1 MESPRNIL
9 ILGLALAGPRVAWA
23 QSQGAQGVL
32 GEASVS
38 GSDSFKF
45 RYYRS
50 DRTLP
55 GFPDDDHVFDY
66 FEGVN
71 RINLFAVGES
81 WNAALQADQ
90 LGIFWGKYYVDDQP
104 YYDFT
109 LHGDGVEFPLPMAYA
124 NVEKLWLSYQRD
136 RLEVTVGDNYASFG
150 RGLALNT
157 VKNTDIDIDSS
168 IRGVQARVMAGM
180 WDLTAITGLVNAQ
193 QVQLFNPNLQIRA
206 DKWHVINGARVDRFG
221 LGPANLGA
229 HVVSYTF
236 AREVPGASTA
246 LAHYGDPVDALV
258 GGANVELY
266 GVAGVDWYLEG
277 DYYHYRSGDLF
288 QSGEAEPGYA
298 VYGSGSFYPGI
309 LSVLIEAKHTKNTER
324 VNALSSLDNYEL
336 AVGPT
341 LEYERVITED
351 SSAAVNS
358 NDISGGR
365 VQVDIAAKPGVLIPS
380 ISLAAFRDRELGG
393 LHFNRAPETILHPV
407 VGVQYFGDGV
417 HLLLNAGFRADI
429 RDEGPNGEDL
439 GADRMAHGD
448 VSLGFPLGKMHGE
461 FDAYVQRFWWGSNLN
476 QQHDYTI
483 ATVALAAHVT
493 HGVTAVLYSD
503 YSNDPL
509 IDSTGNITDSLYAA
523 GELQWQPVEGTT
535 LKAFYGAYRA
545 GIRCA
550 GGQCRL
556 LPGFEGARV
565 EATVDF

>member
-1 MESPRNIL
+1 MLTPERL
-9 ILGLALAGPRVAWA
+9 LALGLMFPGAAFA
-23 QSQGAQGVL
+23 QSEGPQGVL

-38 GSDSFKF
+38 GSDSFKL

-66 FEGVN
+66 FEAVN
-71 RINLFAVGES
+71 RINLLAVGEG
-81 WNAALQADQ
+81 WNAAVQADQ

-109 LHGDGVEFPLPMAYA
+109 LHGDGVDFPAPMAYA
-124 NVEKLWLSYQRD
+124 NVEKVWVSYQGEHV
-136 RLEVTVGDNYASFG
+136 EVSVGDNYASFG
-150 RGLALNT
+150 RGMVFNT
-157 VKNTDIDIDSS
+157 VKNTDIDIDTS
-168 IRGVQARVMAGM
+168 IRGVQARVTAGM
-180 WDLTAITGLVNAQ
+180 WDFTALTGLVNRQ
-193 QVQLFNPNLQIRA
+193 QIQLFNPNLQIRA
-206 DKWHVINGARVDRFG
+206 DKWHAVSGARLDRYG
-221 LGPANLGA
+221 LGPANVGA
-229 HVVSYTF
+229 HVVAYTF
-236 AREVPGASTA
+236 ARSVPDAGTT
-246 LAHYGDPVDALV
+246 LTRYEQPVDALV
-258 GGANVELY
+258 GGANVELF

-277 DYYHYRSGDLF
+277 NYFQHRSGDLF
-288 QSGEAEPGYA
+288 PDGEAEPGYA
-298 VYGSGSFYPGI
+298 TYASAALYPGI
-309 LSVLIEAKHTKNTER
+309 LAILVEAKHTKNTER
-324 VNALSSLDNYEL
+324 VNSLPSLDNYEL

-358 NDISGGR
+358 NDISGAR
-365 VQVDIAAKPGVLIPS
+365 VQVDIAAKPGVLIPTV
-380 ISLAAFRDRELGG
+380 SLAAFRDRELGG

-407 VGVQYFGDGV
+407 VGVQYFGEGV
-417 HLLLNAGFRADI
+417 HLLLNAGFRVDI

-439 GADRMAHGD
+439 GSDRMAHGD

-461 FDAYVQRFWWGSNLN
+461 LDAYVQRFWWGENVN

-483 ATVALAAHVT
+483 ATVALAAHVN

-503 YSNDPL
+503 FSNDPL

-523 GELQWQPVEGTT
+523 GELQWQPREGTT